1 MFCMWTGEVDVQL
14 SGFVVEVFMKDP
26 SYFTRH
32 NRRRD
37 EMGEHRLINEVVQVI
52 GECQSR

>member
-1 MFCMWTGEVDVQL
+1 MFCMWTGEVDVRL
-14 SGFVVEVFMKDP
+14 SGFVVEIFMKDP

-37 EMGEHRLINEVVQVI
+37 ELAEHRLISEVVQVI